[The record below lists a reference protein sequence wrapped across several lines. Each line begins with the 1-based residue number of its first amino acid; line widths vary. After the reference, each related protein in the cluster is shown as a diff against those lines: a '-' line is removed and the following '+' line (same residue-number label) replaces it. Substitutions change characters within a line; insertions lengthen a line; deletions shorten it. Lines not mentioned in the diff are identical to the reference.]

1 MKKKLALIFGIIF
14 LMGFVVAQGNE
25 TNQTTG
31 TQDLI
36 ITKINLFDRNTNQ
49 DIGFNITTN
58 QAHYIHPTIKNIG
71 TLPVILNNLKY
82 SIAYDQTGS
91 NINLL
96 MSCSLINL
104 EPNQEFTCTPQGGYL
119 AVSSNGL
126 HELKL
131 KIDYNNVVDEIDE
144 TNNEFTTTIFSE
156 GRNQEPIIN
165 QTNNSIQNNT
175 QSQTQ
180 QQNQTQIRNQ
190 TQQQTRAQQA
200 IQTQNRLQI
209 HNQTGECPANCSC
222 QGSVIQCQMQ
232 NGRQMT
238 IQAGKSGNTIV
249 QTKGQNISTNVE
261 LYTEGG
267 IIYGQFKGGKTK
279 AINLMPDQ
287 IQEKL
292 QQKINSQL
300 DEELEIELDENG
312 FYQVQAKK
320 QARFLRI
327 FRVQER
333 IRIKFD
339 PETGE
344 MLQIRNSWWGF
355 LAKDVLE

>member
-1 MKKKLALIFGIIF
+1 MKKKLALIFGIVL
-14 LMGFVVAQGNE
+14 LMSFVVAQGNS
-25 TNQTTG
+25 NQ
-31 TQDLI
+31 
-36 ITKINLFDRNTNQ
+36 
-49 DIGFNITTN
+49 
-58 QAHYIHPTIKNIG
+58 P
-71 TLPVILNNLKY
+71 
-82 SIAYDQTGS
+82 
-91 NINLL
+91 
-96 MSCSLINL
+96 
-104 EPNQEFTCTPQGGYL
+104 
-119 AVSSNGL
+119 
-126 HELKL
+126 
-131 KIDYNNVVDEIDE
+131 
-144 TNNEFTTTIFSE
+144 
-156 GRNQEPIIN
+156 
-165 QTNNSIQNNT
+165 NNSQQNTMQETSINI
-175 QSQTQ
+175 
-180 QQNQTQIRNQ
+180 QNQTQV
-190 TQQQTRAQQA
+190 QQQTRVQQA
-200 IQTQNRLQI
+200 IQSQNRLQI
-209 HNQTGECPANCSC
+209 HNQTGECPNNCSC

-292 QQKINSQL
+292 QQKISSQL

-320 QARFLRI
+320 QARFLRM

-355 LAKDVLE
+355 LAKDIKAEPIVGASCGTVSPTGRNECCQNKGYDLWDEEKAECVFI